1 MDKIKWIVLIT
12 LLLAA
17 CGGRPADQVTAVP
30 TNSGVNSTQL
40 PTSIPSTLPATNSSI
55 TGPAAA
61 SIVPSPSTA
70 PLTPLPL
77 TATISV
83 PRPRPA
89 SSGPL
94 TFTGTGIYVANC
106 RFAVTTDKPG
116 GIVIQISVEVTGG
129 DGTYQY
135 FDNNGKQWPTKFIDV
150 GGEKGTQ
157 SIGKVTVT
165 SGDGQTVMKEY
176 NLSPGD
182 LTCS

>member
-1 MDKIKWIVLIT
+1 MGEIKWIVLLT

-17 CGGRPADQVTAVP
+17 CGGRPADQVRAAP

-40 PTSIPSTLPATNSSI
+40 PTLIPSTLPATNSSI
-55 TGPAAA
+55 TGTAAA
-61 SIVPSPSTA
+61 SLVPSPSTA
-70 PLTPLPL
+70 PLTQFPL
-77 TATISV
+77 TSTISV
-83 PRPRPA
+83 PRPRPT

-106 RFAVTTDKPG
+106 GKAATTDKPG

-129 DGTYQY
+129 NGTYQY
-135 FDNNGKQWPTKFIDV
+135 FDNDGKQWPTKFIDV
-150 GGEKGTQ
+150 SGEKGTQ

-182 LTCS
+182 LACS